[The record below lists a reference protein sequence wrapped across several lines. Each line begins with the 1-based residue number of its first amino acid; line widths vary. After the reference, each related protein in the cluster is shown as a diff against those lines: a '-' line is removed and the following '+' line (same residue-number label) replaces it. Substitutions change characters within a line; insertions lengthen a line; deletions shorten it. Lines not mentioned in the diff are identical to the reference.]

1 MSEPAPKRQPL
12 IDLYEFERRMRGETA
27 LAIGDGKFFEREADA
42 SAGAE
47 PEHAPIMA
55 SRQNTSFPAYAED
68 HAIPFEAAEPVIG
81 GDFAEIEAAL
91 LRAALVADPA
101 RQDADAQAFQPIILP
116 ALRATRDH
124 EDEPF
129 AFASAPFSAFA
140 AETGEG
146 QPAAFSAL
154 DDERLLT
161 QAPVDHF
168 VYVDDAAVSGEAA
181 LYEEEKR
188 SRRPLYLM
196 AAVVIAGMAGIIT
209 SSALKRDAGS
219 DDRSEPMQT
228 AAMAPA
234 STAAAEASS
243 AASPAPAAGAETS
256 APQAAAPQLASIGQA
271 PAETPAADAAPAQ
284 AAGGAL
290 SLQDAAT
297 PPTAAMGSLLAPPP
311 YGAARTSA
319 AAAAAP
325 AAATV
330 AQAPAAS
337 APVALGEPKKVKTAS
352 VRPDGTIAKAE
363 PAAHVAAKEAAVK
376 TAARDA
382 AKPAPAKTAALPP
395 ARPAKVAAKPADAA
409 AKTAHNDANNRPKS
423 AAQAQQDPQP
433 VQVASAP
440 IEPAPAPKP
449 NPLAFVDT
457 AVSSISG
464 ATTKLL
470 DWTRSATNLTHN

>member
-1 MSEPAPKRQPL
+1 
-12 IDLYEFERRMRGETA
+12 MRGA
-27 LAIGDGKFFEREADA
+27 APLAIGDEKFFEREADA
-42 SAGAE
+42 STGAE

-55 SRQNTSFPAYAED
+55 SRHNISLTARAED
-68 HAIPFEAAEPVIG
+68 HAIPFEAADPVIG

-91 LRAALVADPA
+91 LRAARGAEPA
-101 RQDADAQAFQPIILP
+101 RQDAEGQTFQPIILP

-140 AETGEG
+140 METGEG

-154 DDERLLT
+154 GDERLLT

-219 DDRSEPMQT
+219 DDRSESMQT
-228 AAMAPA
+228 AAIAPA
-234 STAAAEASS
+234 PTAAAEVSS
-243 AASPAPAAGAETS
+243 ATSPAPAGGAEAS
-256 APQAAAPQLASIGQA
+256 APQGAAPQLASIGQVPAEA
-271 PAETPAADAAPAQ
+271 PAIDAAQAQ
-284 AAGGAL
+284 AAVSAA
-290 SLQDAAT
+290 SLQDAAA
-297 PPTAAMGSLLAPPP
+297 PPAAAMGSLLAPPP
-311 YGAARTSA
+311 YGAAHAST

-330 AQAPAAS
+330 AQAPATS

-363 PAAHVAAKEAAVK
+363 SAAHVAAKDAGAKEAAVK
-376 TAARDA
+376 TAAKDT
-382 AKPAPAKTAALPP
+382 AKPALAKSAALPP
-395 ARPAKVAAKPADAA
+395 PRPAKVAAKPADAA
-409 AKTAHNDANNRPKS
+409 AKIAHNDANNRQKS
-423 AAQAQQDPQP
+423 AAQAPDPQP

-440 IEPAPAPKP
+440 VEPTPAPAPKA